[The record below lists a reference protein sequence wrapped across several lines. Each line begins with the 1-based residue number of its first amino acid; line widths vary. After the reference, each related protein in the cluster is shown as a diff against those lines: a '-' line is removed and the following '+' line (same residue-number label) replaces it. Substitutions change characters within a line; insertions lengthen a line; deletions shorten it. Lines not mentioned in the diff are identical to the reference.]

1 MIKANSNNFTQIAK
15 VGFGR
20 VGYIYAS
27 IVLTLDMFFGA
38 AMNILLVTK
47 CFNLLYP
54 DFEMKL
60 IKLVTV
66 TLLIPFTWFESLG
79 VLSYTSFLGTFAIC
93 LSLVVLVYDGL
104 STTVSPGSLINTA
117 ETAFLPNSLFEFPL
131 AFGLLYSTFV
141 CHVVAATIY
150 HEMKN
155 KSHYK
160 RMIIGTLSYV
170 VTFTLVFATIGYL
183 MYGDDVPAAKSEENE
198 ADIHA
203 SDDVE
208 EASLNSAITTMTRF
222 NDCYLGDKCEYS
234 HDMSRDNTPAK
245 ADDGY
250 PNKGEN
256 NKKFIKKRKYE
267 DYQGGYE
274 HSDAKVKKYNN
285 ISVEYNA
292 ATTNNQNNKSSF
304 HEESKILFD
313 TLSSNKNNVISEAD
327 VNYNDKIN
335 ESTMQFLSYIKKKV
349 DYENGNNLDN
359 LNKLNVKFLNLQ
371 QENENLKNLIL
382 LNHAEMLKKLNNEKN
397 LLTTDLGIDTNDSQ
411 FSSFEEKLS
420 AIEKIKLPFTQL
432 VDKVFQLE

>member
-1 MIKANSNNFTQIAK
+1 MDSSTSESSSTWKSFWNLLNAIIGSSVFSAAFAFKLSGWLGIIITVLLASISYSTLIFLEKSMIKANSNNFTQIAK

-54 DFEMKL
+54 DFEMNL

-183 MYGDDVPAAKSEENE
+183 MYGDDVPAAATDILLNPIYHLIINKAALWFLIVCFTTKFPLFVNTLAINIEFVIKKHCEKLNKKVYFIFFRTSISVLILVIIIIIPEFQSIVSILGSLIGSNVAILLPCLCHVKLNGGKNWNIFDFRKKSNKKKSEENE
-198 ADIHA
+198 AEIHA

-208 EASLNSAITTMTRF
+208 EASLNSAITTMTR
-222 NDCYLGDKCEYS
+222 
-234 HDMSRDNTPAK
+234 
-245 ADDGY
+245 
-250 PNKGEN
+250 
-256 NKKFIKKRKYE
+256 
-267 DYQGGYE
+267 
-274 HSDAKVKKYNN
+274 
-285 ISVEYNA
+285 VE
-292 ATTNNQNNKSSF
+292 F
-304 HEESKILFD
+304 VFCWILIF
-313 TLSSNKNNVISEAD
+313 
-327 VNYNDKIN
+327 
-335 ESTMQFLSYIKKKV
+335 F
-349 DYENGNNLDN
+349 G
-359 LNKLNVKFLNLQ
+359 
-371 QENENLKNLIL
+371 IL
-382 LNHAEMLKKLNNEKN
+382 LAIFG
-397 LLTTDLGIDTNDSQ
+397 TIW
-411 FSSFEEKLS
+411 SF
-420 AIEKIKLPFTQL
+420 LPIS
-432 VDKVFQLE
+432 